1 MKMIAA
7 VGRNYEIGRGNELP
21 WRCPSELK
29 LFRELTTN
37 ATVVMGRKT
46 MESLKRPLPE
56 RHNVVLTRSSG
67 FMLPCHYGRCN
78 AA

>member
-1 MKMIAA
+1 MRS
-7 VGRNYEIGRGNELP
+7 VEETNSP
-21 WRCPSELK
+21 RCPSELK

-46 MESLKRPLPE
+46 MEVEAPASGAPQR
-56 RHNVVLTRSSG
+56 RSNALIWVHAQW
-67 FMLPCHYGRCN
+67 FLPCHYGRCN